1 MRQSIL
7 ERASSGARDT
17 GRRSLQRARVIVNLR
32 REVQSVLL
40 PEEAA
45 VALISACVPQMAGP
59 MLLENNVLR
68 VVLQPSC
75 SGYYRHHDT
84 CHVLE
89 HKHVRMLYDA

>member
-7 ERASSGARDT
+7 ERASSGVRDT
-17 GRRSLQRARVIVNLR
+17 GRQSLQRARVTVNLR

-45 VALISACVPQMAGP
+45 VVLISARAPQMARP

-75 SGYYRHHDT
+75 NGY
-84 CHVLE
+84 
-89 HKHVRMLYDA
+89 